1 MSLFNVAKM
10 FQVLKFLF
18 LCSLFFIFVGAYD
31 ISGAIVGG
39 ERAPLGQ
46 APFLVSLRVVSPHP
60 VEYHF
65 CGGNILNSRWLLTAG
80 GRI

>member
-1 MSLFNVAKM
+1 M
-10 FQVLKFLF
+10 FQLLKFVVLSG
-18 LCSLFFIFVGAYD
+18 LLLALTEADD
-31 ISGAIVGG
+31 ISSTIVGG
-39 ERAPLGQ
+39 ERAPIGQ

-80 GRI
+80 LSS